1 MVATAPPAQRW
12 LLVEHEGAWPV
23 NAIEVFDRPVG
34 RALAARANAMQARI
48 SLIRRPGR
56 HPREQ
61 SPLRWALADT
71 TPGREGIRWGVVE
84 RHQDLVDLDWDVTP
98 GEGEPVAIVCAHS
111 RHDVCCA
118 LRGRPVAAAMSHRWP
133 GRVWECSHLGGDR
146 FAATMVVLPHAL
158 CYGRVTDHAG
168 QQILTAF
175 EAGRLVPGHLRGRS
189 CFSRREQAAQALARD
204 AGVGSDA
211 IGDLPLRSS
220 STLRDDVARVVL
232 GRVGADDV
240 VVTLRERTVHLGTP
254 ATCRSTV
261 EAVAYEYDLVS
272 VEAVENSIAPGVGL
286 QAPER
291 RGAAGREV
299 T

>member
-12 LLVEHEGAWPV
+12 LLIEHEGAWPV
-23 NAIEVFDRPVG
+23 NAIDVFDRSVG
-34 RALAARANAMQARI
+34 RALAARADAMHARV

-71 TPGREGIRWGVVE
+71 TPGREGIRWGVVD
-84 RHQDLVDLDWDVTP
+84 RHVDLVGLDWDVTP
-98 GEGEPVAIVCAHS
+98 GEGEAVAIVCAHS

-118 LRGRPVAAAMSHRWP
+118 LRGRPVAAAMSNRWP

-168 QQILTAF
+168 GQILTAF

-189 CFSRREQAAQALARD
+189 CFTRREQAAQALARD
-204 AGVGSDA
+204 AGVGTDA
-211 IGDLPLRSS
+211 LGDLLPRSTR
-220 STLRDDVARVVL
+220 TLSEDVAQVVL
-232 GRVGADDV
+232 GREDDDDV

-261 EAVAYEYDLVS
+261 EAVAHEYDLVS
-272 VEAVENSIAPGVGL
+272 VEPLADAVAGGDSRP
-286 QAPER
+286 
-291 RGAAGREV
+291 AAGQERGFLSEM